1 MDMSK
6 LTPRAS
12 ALITSCG
19 YGKARFMSEDSLE
32 ECFNFFEEE
41 GYRLFPEA
49 QEIINGFY
57 MLSLGKRG
65 QFKGDKFEIT
75 ENADIENKMVVYP
88 ENIYDAA
95 PLFEKLSKALSDY
108 IIPLGLMGEDFL
120 AIGESG
126 RIYII
131 SDDVFIGGECWEDFL
146 NNFAD
151 NFGSL
156 TPVTPSDKQQ

>member
-1 MDMSK
+1 MK
-6 LTPRAS
+6 LDTLSERAKS
-12 ALITSCG
+12 LIISCG
-19 YGKARFMSEDSLE
+19 YGRERIMSEDSLE

-49 QEIINGFY
+49 REIITDFY
-57 MLSLGKRG
+57 MLSLGKLG
-65 QFKGDKFEIT
+65 QFRNGVFEIT

-108 IIPLGLMGEDFL
+108 IIPLGLMGEDFI

-131 SDDVFIGGECWEDFL
+131 SDDIFIGGESWTDFL
-146 NNFAD
+146 NNFAG
-151 NFGSL
+151 NFGDL
-156 TPVTPSDKQQ
+156 TPAVPSENQS